1 MASNLRVDTILPSTG
16 TSLGIGTAN
25 GTTTVTGNLVASSV
39 SISGNLGIG
48 GTLTYEDV
56 TNIDSVGVITAR
68 SGINVSS
75 GRILIG
81 TTDEGNSGA
90 DDLTIATSGNSGIT
104 IRSGTSDYGNIY
116 YSDAT
121 SGDGEY
127 AGYVSYQHSTNS
139 LQFATASTER
149 FRISSAGHMGLG
161 VNNPTKRL
169 TVQAGSNNAD
179 IALFT
184 GNDLNRGLLISTV
197 AANSQND
204 MGVVYHAHGQHG
216 GSYLGEHIFKT
227 NNSERLK
234 IDINGYVTKPNH
246 PSFCVRFQSGDGFVS
261 TDIFRL
267 TAIANNNFTWNTGGH
282 YSTSTGKFT
291 APVAGVYF
299 FEAQALAD
307 GLSNNQDIQ
316 DMMELR
322 TNNGRVTYCRQ
333 RRSYF
338 RTEDDANGYYANS
351 TSGQVNLAVGDTVW
365 FQRRNG
371 LNYGYRNAQYTY
383 FTGWLIG

>member
-1 MASNLRVDTILPSTG
+1 MGQFGVSATEKLR
-16 TSLGIGTAN
+16 
-25 GTTTVTGNLVASSV
+25 
-39 SISGNLGIG
+39 
-48 GTLTYEDV
+48 
-56 TNIDSVGVITAR
+56 ID
-68 SGINVSS
+68 SS
-75 GRILIG
+75 GRLLHKHTASRNVGTKTGQIQVINTGNDATISIIQNNNAASAPFLAFGKTRSGNATGSTIVQNNDSLGQILFA
-81 TTDEGNSGA
+81 GA
-90 DDLTIATSGNSGIT
+90 D
-104 IRSGTSDYGNIY
+104 GTDVDSIGAWIL
-116 YSDAT
+116 AQV
-121 SGDGEY
+121 DGTP
-127 AGYVSYQHSTNS
+127 GSNDMPGRLIFST
-139 LQFATASTER
+139 TADGSSTPTER
-149 FRISSAGHMGLG
+149 LRISS
-161 VNNPTKRL
+161 
-169 TVQAGSNNAD
+169 
-179 IALFT
+179 
-184 GNDLNRGLLISTV
+184 
-197 AANSQND
+197 
-204 MGVVYHAHGQHG
+204 
-216 GSYLGEHIFKT
+216 E
-227 NNSERLK
+227 
-234 IDINGYVTKPNH
+234 GYVTKPSH
-246 PSFCVRFQSGDGFVS
+246 PSFCVRFQSGDGYVS

-338 RTEDDANGYYANS
+338 RTEDDANGYYVNS